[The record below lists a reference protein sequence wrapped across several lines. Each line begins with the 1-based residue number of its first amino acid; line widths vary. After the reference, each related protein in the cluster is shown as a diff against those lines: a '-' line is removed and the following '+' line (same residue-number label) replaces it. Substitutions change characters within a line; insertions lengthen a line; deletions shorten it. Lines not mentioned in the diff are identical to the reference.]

1 MSKVFSEGMIVKRND
16 KAPEF
21 VTCNLSF
28 KVEEFI
34 NFLRTHEKSGWVNLT
49 VKKGREGK
57 YYSELDTWEKAE
69 GSTPAKV
76 ESKPQAPEPVAP
88 IEEPFKDDDL
98 PF

>member
-1 MSKVFSEGMIVKRND
+1 MSKVFSEGMIVKRRDN
-16 KAPEF
+16 APEF

-34 NFLRTHEKSGWVNLT
+34 NFLRQHEKAGWVNLT

-57 YYSELDTWEKAE
+57 YYAELDTWEKGE
-69 GSTPAKV
+69 STAPAKQEV
-76 ESKPQAPEPVAP
+76 KAVAPEQVKPVQD
-88 IEEPFKDDDL
+88 PFNEDDL

>member
-16 KAPEF
+16 KAPDF

-69 GSTPAKV
+69 GSTPAKPEV
-76 ESKPQAPEPVAP
+76 KAEAPKPAEPVQD
-88 IEEPFKDDDL
+88 PFNEDDL